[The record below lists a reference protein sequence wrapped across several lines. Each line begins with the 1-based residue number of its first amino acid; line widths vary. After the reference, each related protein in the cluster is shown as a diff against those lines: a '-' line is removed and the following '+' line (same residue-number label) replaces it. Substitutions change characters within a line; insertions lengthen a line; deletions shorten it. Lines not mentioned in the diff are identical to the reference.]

1 MQTDP
6 CAVALG
12 SALHMIEGV
21 VIRIRNRLRA
31 PKSGAGRSVDD
42 QAGFLA
48 SGRIFLPMRDS
59 LCLLMA
65 WVASANIALCRV
77 KND

>member
-1 MQTDP
+1 MQTGP

-21 VIRIRNRLRA
+21 VMRIRNRLRA
-31 PKSGAGRSVDD
+31 PKSWAGRSS

-65 WVASANIALCRV
+65 WVASANIALCPV

>member
-1 MQTDP
+1 M
-6 CAVALG
+6 
-12 SALHMIEGV
+12 
-21 VIRIRNRLRA
+21 RIRNRLRA